1 MLSTSLCLFLS
12 GASLAEPISFSNA
25 WQRLQENNDGLEASL
40 ANRDSAQYMQEAA
53 RSLYMPKID
62 INGAYTRLDEQISLS
77 PNQLFDSMPAGDQLK
92 QYVGQLGASLGIPP
106 EQLNPAL
113 TSSLTE
119 PDVVSASLNAV
130 WPIYSGGRISAAQDI
145 ALGQFNEADYQLRI
159 KQQALFE
166 QLAKTYFGVVLAKQV
181 LEAKVDAEK
190 GLFKHLD
197 FAIKLEQ
204 QGQIARVERLKAE
217 ASYDRASV
225 ATKKSRRDLEI
236 AQLALNRLLKS
247 INNTEPSSP
256 LFTNPTLP
264 ELQSTTD
271 ATLENHPGLGVLE
284 SKRLQAEGL
293 LKANKGNYLPEVA
306 AFGNYRLYKED
317 TLAAELAPD
326 WVVGIGMSIP
336 ITSRSGRSG
345 KAKAVQSTLTKIDF
359 LKAQATQD
367 LSLLVEKTWREAET
381 ALEEYTGLA
390 SSLELAKENIRMRE
404 IAFAQGLST
413 SLEVIDAELFQVS
426 VKTQRQA
433 AAYQY
438 VVSLARLLA
447 LSDQIDNFSGYQGA
461 DQTDAQQ

>member
-1 MLSTSLCLFLS
+1 M
-12 GASLAEPISFSNA
+12 
-25 WQRLQENNDGLEASL
+25 QQNNDGLEASL

-62 INGAYTRLDEQISLS
+62 INGSYTRLDEEISIS
-77 PNQLFDSMPAGDQLK
+77 PNQLFDSMPAGPQLK
-92 QYVGQLGASLGIPP
+92 QYFGQLGASLGIPP
-106 EQLNPAL
+106 EQLNQGL
-113 TSSLTE
+113 TSSLTD

-130 WPIYSGGRISAAQDI
+130 WPIYSGGRISAAQDV
-145 ALGQFNEADYQLRI
+145 ALGQFNEADYLLKI
-159 KQQALFE
+159 KRQALFE
-166 QLAKTYFGVVLAKQV
+166 QLAKTYFGMVLAKQV
-181 LEAKVDAEK
+181 FEAKIEAEE

-197 FAIKLEQ
+197 FSIKLEQ
-204 QGQIARVERLKAE
+204 QGQIAKVERLKAE
-217 ASYDRASV
+217 ASYDRATV
-225 ATKKSRRDLEI
+225 ETKKSRRDVEI

-247 INNTEPSSP
+247 ISNTEPSSP
-256 LFTNPTLP
+256 LFTNQVLP

-284 SKRLQAEGL
+284 AKRLQAEGL
-293 LKANKGNYLPEVA
+293 LKANKGNYLPEIA
-306 AFGNYRLYKED
+306 AFGNYRLYQQD

-326 WVVGIGMSIP
+326 WVLGIGLSIP

-367 LSLLVEKTWREAET
+367 LELLVEKTWREAET

-433 AAYQY
+433 AAYRY

-447 LSDQIDNFSGYQGA
+447 LSDQIDDFSAYQG
-461 DQTDAQQ
+461 T